1 MAAIEEH
8 FTVKEVAEMWK
19 VSANTIRRLFTDE
32 PGVLK
37 LGEGERRFK
46 RAYFMLLI
54 PKSVLLRVHEKN
66 RNKTR

>member
-8 FTVKEVAEMWK
+8 FTVKQVAEMWK
-19 VSANTIRRLFTDE
+19 VSAKTVRRLFSDE

-37 LGEGERRFK
+37 LGEGERRYK
-46 RAYFMLLI
+46 RQYFTLFI

-66 RNKTR
+66 RNR